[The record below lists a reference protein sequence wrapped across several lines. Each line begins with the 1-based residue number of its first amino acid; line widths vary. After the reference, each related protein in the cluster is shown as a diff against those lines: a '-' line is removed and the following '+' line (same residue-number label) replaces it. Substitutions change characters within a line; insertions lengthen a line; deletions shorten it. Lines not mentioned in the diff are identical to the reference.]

1 MDVRAY
7 ILYYFT
13 LLYLLTY
20 ILTYLHTYIRT
31 YLHTVNAH
39 THILTCFHAYIYAH
53 YILSLFHTFIFAHLH
68 TYRHTHIYTQVYI
81 YISYLCVQNVNTLA
95 HTQYIY
101 IYIYVHIICTS
112 FDKPNVELWLGLI
125 VGDPWCPLWMAS
137 SQHGM
142 PPGPQR
148 RRRAVRFGGQNRCAE
163 ALAKGWLWVRQEMC
177 ENAENTFK
185 HL

>member
-1 MDVRAY
+1 MR
-7 ILYYFT
+7 T
-13 LLYLLTY
+13 LTY
-20 ILTYLHTYIRT
+20 LHAFMLTYMHTTYSHSFILSYLHTYI
-31 YLHTVNAH
+31 
-39 THILTCFHAYIYAH
+39 LTD
-53 YILSLFHTFIFAHLH
+53 T
-68 TYRHTHIYTQVYI
+68 HTHIYTQVYI
-81 YISYLCVQNVNTLA
+81 YIISMHRMLTHL
-95 HTQYIY
+95 HTHSIY

-148 RRRAVRFGGQNRCAE
+148 RRRAVQFGGQNRCAE